1 MKTALEAALANNP
14 LMRAFLVD
22 DPVNLGSTV
31 SLYVSIRQNRKF
43 LDQCILEYGTVNT
56 LKDLE
61 SITMDYPFKEHAMIP
76 GPLFRALLVFVREI
90 NSAAVITNS
99 EALHFT
105 PKPTRVADSSS
116 QSPIAF

>member
-1 MKTALEAALANNP
+1 MRAALEAAIDNNP

-22 DPVNLGSTV
+22 DSATLCSTL
-31 SLYVSIRQNRKF
+31 SLYVSIRQNQKF
-43 LDQCILEYGTVNT
+43 LDECILEYGTVNT

-76 GPLFRALLVFVREI
+76 GPVFRALIVFVQEV

-99 EALHFT
+99 EALHFR
-105 PKPTRVADSSS
+105 PKPT
-116 QSPIAF
+116 